1 MRDIQVFMKKTD
13 KQQAGGSILSSAN
26 KENNQQSN
34 PFDSFK
40 SSIRRNLKNM
50 KKEQDAPSY
59 ATHLQNNEEVAAMA
73 KYHWT
78 EEVPSYLYNEDVR
91 KADLYYN
98 VLW

>member
-1 MRDIQVFMKKTD
+1 
-13 KQQAGGSILSSAN
+13 
-26 KENNQQSN
+26 
-34 PFDSFK
+34 
-40 SSIRRNLKNM
+40 M

-59 ATHLQNNEEVAAMA
+59 ATHLQNGDEVAAMA

-98 VLW
+98 VL